1 MMHHSPGLSLRRLLR
16 LIGLAAAVGVNPI
29 GAAQAYDDVE
39 TDAATQS
46 VSQRFLR
53 DVLPLLEKR
62 CFGCHGPESDREG
75 ALDLRSREGML
86 KGGESGEPALVPGH
100 PEQSPLFTAVLREG
114 DLVMPPQQRNALTP
128 EEVALLR
135 EWIAAGAV
143 WAMSGDVAEPAG
155 HSAEGQGASA
165 DGVLMATSGGLSP
178 AWTNRRYPPE
188 DVWAYR
194 PIQRPEVPRQVID
207 DSSEPN
213 PIDAFIAAALEE
225 AGIESLG
232 PPADRRT
239 LLRRLTFDLTGLP
252 PTPGELDAFEQ
263 DESPDA
269 YLGRVDELLA
279 RPSYGEQ
286 LARQW
291 LDVVRYA
298 DTSGFANDY
307 ERPNAWRY
315 RDYVIRS
322 FNADKP
328 FDRFIIEQIA
338 GDELDES
345 DPENLIAVGFL
356 RMGPWEQTGMSV
368 KAVTRQMFLDDV
380 AHHVGQTLLGQGLR
394 CCKCHD
400 HKFDPLPTKDYYRF
414 QANFAPVQFAHREVP
429 YLPEENTGG
438 FERMKQRTRRLLDDA
453 QQTLD
458 RLVKKSAAAVDAR
471 VKELGYAKFDE
482 VPKPERPKKGFYG
495 LSQEELSEKKI
506 AEKRRAYFER
516 ELVRYEPLAFSL
528 YNGPDNNFTST
539 RAVSPMPPPAR
550 RRGDTDVVHILTGG
564 ALEAPAEAVSPGVLS
579 AMAGANDALTPSAW
593 NTLPDAM
600 HGRRL
605 ALANWIASP
614 SNTLTARVIV
624 NRIWQRHFGNGL
636 VATSNNFGRMGDK
649 PSHPELLDWL
659 ATWFL
664 EHGWSIKKL
673 DRLILTSQTYR
684 QSSRRED
691 IPALRQSD
699 PNNRLLAYFPT
710 RRLSAEELRDSLL
723 AITGELN
730 PEAGGP
736 GVFPEINWEVARQP
750 RHIMGSIAPAYI
762 PSPDPRQRHRR
773 TIFAFRYR
781 TLPDPLL
788 EVFNRPGADISC
800 ERRDETT
807 VTPQVFAWFNGQ
819 YVHDRAL
826 ALADRIHKQGQPIE
840 DQVRAVFR
848 EVLGR
853 SPGASELE
861 MSLEHVQQMLA
872 QHQLHDPPRVDP
884 PQTVRRSY
892 VEELTGEDF
901 VWDEELIGMDQF
913 VADLK
918 PWQVDPPTRTLGELC
933 LVLMNSNE
941 FVYVR

>member
-1 MMHHSPGLSLRRLLR
+1 MMQHSPGLSLRRVLR
-16 LIGLAAAVGVNPI
+16 LIGLAAAIGVTSI
-29 GAAQAYDDVE
+29 GAAQAFDDVV
-39 TDAATQS
+39 TAATQS
-46 VSQRFLR
+46 TRQRFVR
-53 DVLPLLEKR
+53 EVLPLLEKR
-62 CFGCHGPESDREG
+62 CFGCHGAENDREG
-75 ALDLRSREGML
+75 ELDLRSREGML

-100 PEQSPLFTAVLREG
+100 PERSPLYTAVLREG

-128 EEVALLR
+128 EEIALLR

-143 WAMSGDVAEPAG
+143 WGTPADVAEPADHG
-155 HSAEGQGASA
+155 EADRWASA
-165 DGVLMATSGGLSP
+165 DGVVMSTSGGLSP
-178 AWTNRRYPPE
+178 SWTNRRYPPE

-194 PIQRPEVPRQVID
+194 PIQRPQVPWEAID
-207 DSSEPN
+207 DKPEPN
-213 PIDAFIAAALEE
+213 AIDAFIVAALRE
-225 AGIESLG
+225 AGIDSLAAS
-232 PPADRRT
+232 ADRRT
-239 LLRRLTFDLTGLP
+239 LLRRLIFDLTGLP
-252 PTPGELDAFEQ
+252 PTPEELDAFEK
-263 DESPDA
+263 DGSPDA
-269 YLGRVDELLA
+269 YLRRVNELMA
-279 RPSYGEQ
+279 RPTYGEQ

-298 DTSGFANDY
+298 DTAGFANDY

-328 FDRFIIEQIA
+328 FDRFIVEQIA

-356 RMGPWEQTGMSV
+356 RMGPWEHTGMSV

-380 AHHVGQTLLGQGLR
+380 THHVGQTFLGQGLR

-414 QANFAPVQFAHREVP
+414 QAIFAPVQFADREVA
-429 YLPEENTGG
+429 YLSEENTGG
-438 FERMKQRTRRLLDDA
+438 FERMEQRTRRLLDDA
-453 QQTLD
+453 EATLD
-458 RLVKKSAAAVDAR
+458 RLAKKSADAIDAR
-471 VKELGYAKFDE
+471 VKELGYKNFED
-482 VPKPERPKKGFYG
+482 VPKPDRPKKGFYG

-539 RAVSPMPPPAR
+539 KAVSPMPPPQR
-550 RRGDTDVVHILTGG
+550 RRGEIEVVHILTGG
-564 ALEAPAEAVSPGVLS
+564 ALEAPAEAVTPGVLS
-579 AMAGANDALTPSAW
+579 AMAGANDEIEPSAW
-593 NTLPDAM
+593 NTVPDTM

-624 NRIWQRHFGNGL
+624 NRIWQRHFGTGL
-636 VATSNNFGRMGDK
+636 VATSNNFGRMGER
-649 PSHPELLDWL
+649 PSHPELLDYL
-659 ATWFL
+659 ATWFM

-673 DRLILTSQTYR
+673 DRLILTSQTYC

-699 PNNRLLAYFPT
+699 PGNRLLAYFPT
-710 RRLSAEELRDSLL
+710 RRLSAEELRDALL
-723 AITGELN
+723 AITGELS
-730 PEAGGP
+730 PQAGGP
-736 GVFPEINWEVARQP
+736 GVFPEINWEVAGQP

-762 PSPDPRQRHRR
+762 PSPDPQQRHRR
-773 TIFAFRYR
+773 TIYAFRYR

-788 EVFNRPGADISC
+788 EVFNRPGADLSC

-819 YVHDRAL
+819 HVHDRAL
-826 ALADRIHKQGQPIE
+826 ALADRIHRQGQPVD
-840 DQVRAVFR
+840 DQVQAVFR

-853 SPGASELE
+853 FPDGSELA
-861 MSLEHVQQMLA
+861 MSFEHVQQMLA
-872 QHQLHDPPRVDP
+872 HHQQHEPPRVDP
-884 PQTVRRSY
+884 PRKVRRSY
-892 VEELTGEDF
+892 VEELTGEDY
-901 VWDEELIGMDQF
+901 VWDEELIGMDEF

-918 PWQVDPPTRTLGELC
+918 PWDVDPATRALAELC